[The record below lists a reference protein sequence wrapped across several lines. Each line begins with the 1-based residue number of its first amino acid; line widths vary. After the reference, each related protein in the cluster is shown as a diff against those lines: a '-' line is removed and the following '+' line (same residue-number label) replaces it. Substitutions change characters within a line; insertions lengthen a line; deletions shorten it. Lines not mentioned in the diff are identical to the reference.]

1 MANLPIKFNVK
12 NQLINNS
19 ITYIIYKA
27 TRFAMFKFLILAVVM
42 FVAVEGASEYKKRV
56 LRMAENMEGEFEN
69 LNNMEEFEDNE
80 ARVMQ
85 MKENK

>member
-1 MANLPIKFNVK
+1 
-12 NQLINNS
+12 
-19 ITYIIYKA
+19 
-27 TRFAMFKFLILAVVM
+27 MFKFLILAVVL
-42 FVAVEGASEYKKRV
+42 FVAVEGRSDYKKRV

>member
-1 MANLPIKFNVK
+1 
-12 NQLINNS
+12 
-19 ITYIIYKA
+19 
-27 TRFAMFKFLILAVVM
+27 MFKFLILAVVL

>member
-1 MANLPIKFNVK
+1 
-12 NQLINNS
+12 
-19 ITYIIYKA
+19 
-27 TRFAMFKFLILAVVM
+27 MFKFLILAVVL
-42 FVAVEGASEYKKRV
+42 FVAVEGYFEGYFQKGAKGYFDKRV

>member
-1 MANLPIKFNVK
+1 
-12 NQLINNS
+12 
-19 ITYIIYKA
+19 
-27 TRFAMFKFLILAVVM
+27 MFKFLILAVVL
-42 FVAVEGASEYKKRV
+42 FVAVEGRAYKKRV

>member
-1 MANLPIKFNVK
+1 
-12 NQLINNS
+12 
-19 ITYIIYKA
+19 
-27 TRFAMFKFLILAVVM
+27 MFKFLILAVVM

>member
-1 MANLPIKFNVK
+1 
-12 NQLINNS
+12 
-19 ITYIIYKA
+19 
-27 TRFAMFKFLILAVVM
+27 MFKFLILAVVL

-85 MKENK
+85 MNENK

>member
-1 MANLPIKFNVK
+1 
-12 NQLINNS
+12 
-19 ITYIIYKA
+19 
-27 TRFAMFKFLILAVVM
+27 MFKFLILAVVL

-80 ARVMQ
+80 ALVMQ